1 MTQHKF
7 GGPWTEEKLTRLRKY
22 LEAYTMIF
30 TRNPR
35 ARFFRRWYVD
45 AFAGTGVRSSNTK
58 DQESTTQPLFEADAD
73 AQDFMKG
80 SARIALDIAPPFDR
94 YLFIEKDPAFA
105 SDLDD
110 LRSEYSDLSS
120 RIGVANGDAND
131 VLVRWAGD
139 TNWDTDRAV
148 VFLDPYGMQVEWRTI
163 EALADTK
170 AVDLWVLFPLGQGL
184 NRLLTRGGPP
194 PPAWEAR
201 LTRSLGT
208 DSWKDAFYR
217 KVEQLSLFDS
227 DEHLEKS
234 ATFES
239 MAAFVN
245 DRLDSVFE
253 MVAPN
258 PLLLR
263 NSRNNPIF
271 LLCFAAANEKG
282 APTAVKIARNLLE
295 A

>member
-1 MTQHKF
+1 LTQHKF